1 MFGVCGCLSPFV
13 GMAGASGPDL
23 GLAPCGLNPDR
34 NLSVDSRRA
43 GYVGGRVGTDHVGGS
58 ARFSVKAGTNAASLL
73 TTACRPGQ
81 ERRSWR
87 PARSLAREGGRGVM
101 SRLSAPHRAFHRCG
115 CCGTRGTGST
125 GKGAYM
131 QAKCPQ
137 GVPLAGSR
145 CCALAAPRCMKQES
159 RRWTAH
165 YCLCVWR
172 EATTPTST
180 PITKGKPTSAPST
193 SEATPPV
200 QR

>member
-1 MFGVCGCLSPFV
+1 
-13 GMAGASGPDL
+13 
-23 GLAPCGLNPDR
+23 
-34 NLSVDSRRA
+34 
-43 GYVGGRVGTDHVGGS
+43 
-58 ARFSVKAGTNAASLL
+58 
-73 TTACRPGQ
+73 
-81 ERRSWR
+81 
-87 PARSLAREGGRGVM
+87 M

-180 PITKGKPTSAPST
+180 PITKPRST
-193 SEATPPV
+193 GAAVGFCPVVDDERAVADAGIVLTATLAARLGVESLVDRTVDLGDRPGAANAGAKV
-200 QR
+200 MTLVS